1 MKNLKLFLT
10 IILLFCI
17 FSCNKKNEKNENVK
31 KINDNMISNEITAD
45 KNNKNSNENTEN
57 VNIKSQK
64 NKEPSNIAPYFYLL
78 IIPIYPHFSQ
88 NHPLF
93 CIQIQLNFPI

>member
-17 FSCNKKNEKNENVK
+17 FSCNKKKEKNENVK

-45 KNNKNSNENTEN
+45 KNNKNS
-57 VNIKSQK
+57 KWS
-64 NKEPSNIAPYFYLL
+64 YFYVS
-78 IIPIYPHFSQ
+78 IICYYI
-88 NHPLF
+88 
-93 CIQIQLNFPI
+93 